1 VTPARLVWLA
11 TAGFAATFGALA
23 VLHHRAFG
31 TGRFDLGNMTQ
42 AVWSTAHGHALSVT
56 DVRGEQVSRLGSHFD
71 PILAALT
78 PLWWLWPSPEMLLV
92 VQAVAVALGAVPVFW
107 LARAHLESDRAASA
121 VAAAYLLYPPVQWLT
136 VSDFHPVALACPL
149 LLLAWWFLDQRRLLP
164 FALCAALAVTAKEH
178 VGLTVAAMG
187 VWYAFRYRAPRTGLA
202 VAATAGAIAL
212 VAALVIVPHYAAAGS
227 SAFESRY
234 DDPGLDGRDGSYLA
248 ALLLPLGLLPLAAPL
263 ALIAAVP
270 ELALNML
277 SSTVTQTSVKTHYA
291 ATAIPAL
298 LAATTYA
305 VERLGDRLAY
315 LAAAA
320 ALLGTV
326 ILGPA
331 GRIDITAGPHDAA
344 ARRALTVVPDIAG
357 VSATNA
363 LGAHLSARRRIFS
376 FPILRDATWVA
387 VDTTRLTY
395 LDSLRPGRSVGPLAD
410 LARNRAWQ
418 RVFEEDGILVF
429 RKRER

>member
-1 VTPARLVWLA
+1 MTPARLVWLA
-11 TAGFAATFGALA
+11 TTAFAAAFGALA
-23 VLHHRAFG
+23 VLRHRAFG

-42 AVWSTAHGHALSVT
+42 AVWATANGQPLSVT
-56 DVRGEQVSRLGSHFD
+56 DVQGEQISRLGSHFD
-71 PILAALT
+71 PILAAFA
-78 PLWWLWPSPEMLLV
+78 PLWWLWPSPELLLV
-92 VQAVAVALGAVPVFW
+92 VQAVAVALGALPVFW
-107 LARAHLESDRAASA
+107 LARAHLESERAA
-121 VAAAYLLYPPVQWLT
+121 AALAATYLLYPPVQWLT

-149 LLLAWWFLDQRRLLP
+149 LLLAWWFLDQRRLQP

-187 VWYAFRYRAPRTGLA
+187 LWYALRYRAPRVGLA

-212 VAALVIVPHYAAAGS
+212 VAALIVVPHYAAAGS

-234 DDPGLDGRDGSYLA
+234 DDPGLDGRDVSYLA

-263 ALIAAVP
+263 ALVAALP

-291 ATAIPAL
+291 ATAVPAL

-305 VERLGDRLAY
+305 VERFGDRLAY

-320 ALLGTV
+320 ALVGAA
-326 ILGPA
+326 ILGPI

-344 ARRALTVVPDIAG
+344 ARRALAVIPDDAA

-376 FPILRDATWVA
+376 FPILRDATLVA

-395 LDSLRPGRSVGPLAD
+395 LDSLRPARSVGPLAD
-410 LARNRAWQ
+410 LARDRAWR

-429 RKRER
+429 HKR